1 MTVDEAS
8 EILHARLTQGII
20 IEGPD
25 LFNAIKLGAEALKG
39 LSFLRT
45 NCGAFPSIRLP
56 GETE

>member
-1 MTVDEAS
+1 MTVDEAI
-8 EILHARLTQGII
+8 EILQSRVSQGIVA
-20 IEGPD
+20 EGNYF
-25 LFNAIKLGAEALKG
+25 LNAVELGSEALKG